1 VRPFDVEDEEDEEN
15 VADVADV
22 ADVEGERLC
31 AEETEAVGAEEEVL
45 VIGRCVM
52 INIKN

>member
-1 VRPFDVEDEEDEEN
+1 MRPFDVEDEEDEEN
-15 VADVADV
+15 VADV

>member
-1 VRPFDVEDEEDEEN
+1 MRPFDVEDKEDEEN
-15 VADVADV
+15 VADV

>member
-15 VADVADV
+15 V